1 MPATRWLPV
10 GVRLGIGVDDQPAR
24 PVHLQCRGTNSLGEL
39 RVSDSIM
46 LLVSPANDDF
56 TNAFELAS
64 LPDAVTS
71 TESTTAFAT
80 HEAGEPIPQIPT
92 ALGSVWFTWVSPWD
106 GDIVFSAE
114 GSQSGPFLVV
124 YSGNALTNLVA
135 LTTPYSLVARV
146 LQGQRYY
153 IAADAMSGYEG
164 HVRVAVLPPALN
176 NDFANA
182 IAMPGIA
189 GSFSG
194 TNFSANS
201 EPGEPVS
208 APENSASI
216 WWRWTAPATGD
227 FSFNT
232 GGSVGMTVQAAVYA
246 GSRFRI

>member
-1 MPATRWLPV
+1 MGHDHHL
-10 GVRLGIGVDDQPAR
+10 PAR
-24 PVHLQCRGTNSLGEL
+24 RFCANTPG
-39 RVSDSIM
+39 VSDSITV
-46 LLVSPANDDF
+46 LVSPANDDF

-64 LPDAVTS
+64 LPDAVAS
-71 TESTTAFAT
+71 AESTTAFAT
-80 HEAGEPIPQIPT
+80 HEAGEPIHQISS
-92 ALGSVWFTWVSPWD
+92 ARGSVWFTWVAPWD
-106 GDIVFSAE
+106 GDLLFSAE
-114 GSQSGPFLVV
+114 GSQSGPILVV
-124 YSGNALTNLVA
+124 YSGDALTNLVA

-164 HVRVAVLPPALN
+164 HVRVSVLPPPGN
-176 NDFANA
+176 NNFANA

-227 FSFNT
+227 FS
-232 GGSVGMTVQAAVYA
+232 
-246 GSRFRI
+246 